1 MTAYSVFKKL
11 CAGHNVT
18 PYRVAKDTGITN
30 STFYAW
36 KDNRYTPK
44 IDKLCTI
51 ANYFDVPVTMFIEG
65 YEDGKVGS

>member
-1 MTAYSVFKKL
+1 MYEVFEKLLEQRGVTAYQVSK
-11 CAGHNVT
+11 A
-18 PYRVAKDTGITN
+18 TGITQ
-30 STFYAW
+30 STFSDW
-36 KDNRYTPK
+36 KHGRYMPK